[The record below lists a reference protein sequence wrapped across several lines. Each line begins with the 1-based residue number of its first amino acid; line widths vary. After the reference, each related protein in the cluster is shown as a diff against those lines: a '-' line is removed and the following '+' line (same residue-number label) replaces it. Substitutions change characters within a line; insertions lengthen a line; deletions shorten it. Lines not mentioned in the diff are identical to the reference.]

1 MQQVFINII
10 IKRVILRMKMNEVS
24 GKFFNFYVILGETKI
39 VARLYII
46 QHSTKILIHSFIP
59 MVYTN
64 YVFSVIVK

>member
-1 MQQVFINII
+1 
-10 IKRVILRMKMNEVS
+10 MKMNEVS

-46 QHSTKILIHSFIP
+46 RHSTKILIHSFIP